1 MVSVVKWNI
10 IWKWNTIDYENENTW
25 KIMKN

>member
-1 MVSVVKWNI
+1 MVSVAKWNI